1 MKLISYVLPVYNEG
15 EGITH
20 FFEELSNQTA
30 TLAGKY
36 EFEFI
41 FINDGS
47 RDNSLERLVS
57 LHEQDSRVS
66 VLNFSRNFG
75 HQKAITAGLDYAK
88 GDAVILMDT
97 DLQDPPAVS
106 LELIAQW
113 EAGFEVVYAK
123 RAKRQ
128 DSFLK
133 KITASWYYK
142 LLTNLS
148 EIDIPRDTGDFR
160 LLDRKVVN
168 KLNEFRE
175 ENRYMRGLVSFIG
188 FKQTAV
194 LFNRDARFAGKT
206 GYSISKMLRLAFD
219 GITSFSTKPLGFIM
233 QFGIFVSVVSFLG
246 VVWAIV
252 VRVFFPQ
259 QSVSGWATMII
270 AILFIGGVQMIMIG
284 TLGVYIG
291 RIYKEVQRRPLYI
304 VSEVFSKN

>member
-15 EGITH
+15 EGILH
-20 FFEELSNQTA
+20 FFEELTA
-30 TLAGKY
+30 KTDTLKGKY
-36 EFEFI
+36 DFEFV

-47 RDNSLERLVS
+47 RDDSLEKLIT
-57 LHEQDSRVS
+57 LHNKDSRVV

-75 HQKAITAGLDYAK
+75 HQRAITAGLDYAK

-97 DLQDPPAVS
+97 DLQDPPSVS
-106 LELIAQW
+106 LELIEQW
-113 EAGFEVVYAK
+113 EAGYEVVYAK

-133 KITASWYYK
+133 KLTASWYYK
-142 LLTNLS
+142 LLASLS
-148 EIDIPRDTGDFR
+148 EIDIPRNTGDFR
-160 LLDRKVVN
+160 LLDRKVVD

-175 ENRYMRGLVSFIG
+175 QNRYMRGLVSYIG

-233 QFGIFVSVVSFLG
+233 QFGILVSAISFLG
-246 VVWAIV
+246 VLWAV
-252 VRVFFPQ
+252 GVRIFSPQ
-259 QSVSGWATMII
+259 NAVSGWATMII

-291 RIYKEVQRRPLYI
+291 RIYKEVQHRPLYI
-304 VSEVFSKN
+304 VSDVYSKK